1 MLKSIQLKK
10 NRVRAK
16 RKARVRGKIS
26 GTVNTRVSILK
37 SINIYAQPR
46 IDTKKGF
53 YF

>member
-26 GTVNTRVSILK
+26 GTAKTPRVSIFQVK
-37 SINIYAQPR
+37 
-46 IDTKKGF
+46 
-53 YF
+53 